1 MAKKSRRILSR
12 KVRASKRK
20 THSRRRTY
28 RKRGGEYAIRGA
40 PTSYSLAGNWS
51 SRMSLGQGDDFF
63 KYHQGQHGGEAPV
76 SSIGTVLPQ
85 ELRGPAH
92 LGGIDKALQDIA
104 GLKDQ
109 TGGKRRK
116 YRKSTKKTKKSR
128 KTTKKSK
135 KSKKSRKT
143 RHRRRRGGALGF
155 APVSAPGML
164 LSASAYN
171 QAGLNPAWKSDI
183 AFTDAKIRDTQ

>member
-1 MAKKSRRILSR
+1 MAKKSRRTHSR
-12 KVRASKRK
+12 KVRTNKRK
-20 THSRRRTY
+20 SHSRRRTH

-40 PTSYSLAGNWS
+40 PASYSLAGNWS

-92 LGGIDKALQDIA
+92 LGGIDKSFQDIA

-116 YRKSTKKTKKSR
+116 HRKS
-128 KTTKKSK
+128 TKKSK
-135 KSKKSRKT
+135 KSKKSKKNRKSRKSRKT
-143 RHRRRRGGALGF
+143 LHKRRRGGSLGF

-164 LSASAYN
+164 LSASEYN